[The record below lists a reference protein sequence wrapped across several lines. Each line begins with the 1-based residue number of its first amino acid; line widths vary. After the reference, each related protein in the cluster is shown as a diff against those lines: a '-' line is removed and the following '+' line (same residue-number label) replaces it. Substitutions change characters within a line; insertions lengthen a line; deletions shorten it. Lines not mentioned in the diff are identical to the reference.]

1 MALGVAMLSKDGD
14 GNEHNRRKD
23 GQKHRAYR
31 PVGVTHVTP
40 SLNQVGISITG
51 GSQLYFDEAEF
62 RDAFEENPDAVKTL
76 FSTADTGLGDQMEAL
91 IDGLTDSTNGT
102 LTYKSDTFRD
112 RIELF
117 NDRIERLNL
126 LIEAKRTRLTNEF
139 IAMEQALAQL
149 QSQSEALNS
158 FSSMTS
164 TSSGS

>member
-1 MALGVAMLSKDGD
+1 
-14 GNEHNRRKD
+14 
-23 GQKHRAYR
+23 
-31 PVGVTHVTP
+31 
-40 SLNQVGISITG
+40 
-51 GSQLYFDEAEF
+51 
-62 RDAFEENPDAVKTL
+62 
-76 FSTADTGLGDQMEAL
+76 MEAL
-91 IDGLTDSTNGT
+91 IDGLTDSTDGT
-102 LTYKSDTFRD
+102 LTHKSDTFRD

-164 TSSGS
+164 TASGS